1 MDSLRFLPPNVRALD
16 DARAELCAFSVFED
30 ERPFKRVAGLLDW
43 RLAGKLSGLAKQG
56 FVSGAA
62 GEVVMIPGRPQL
74 PFDKLVVFGLGARSA
89 FGDDVFRQWIVRL
102 RATLSGLHVRRAV
115 VELAGRALMPAG
127 RRAELLA
134 EAMLGPDAFDRF
146 VFVDDEEGQ
155 RAIVTQLKRGELRVR
170 SA

>member
-1 MDSLRFLPPNVRALD
+1 ML
-16 DARAELCAFSVFED
+16 
-30 ERPFKRVAGLLDW
+30 
-43 RLAGKLSGLAKQG
+43 
-56 FVSGAA
+56 
-62 GEVVMIPGRPQL
+62 PGRPQL

-89 FGDDVFRQWIVRL
+89 FSDDVFRQLIGRL

-115 VELAGRALMPAG
+115 VELAGRTLMPAP

-134 EAMLGPDAFDRF
+134 EAMLGPDALDRF

-155 RAIVTQLKRGELRVR
+155 RAIVAQLKRGELRVR